1 MALGQTIVSA
11 NHVSYTV
18 VDILRALRLFTQ
30 LLSADVLS
38 HARAANME
46 GIRGMTGLDVE
57 SLEIAF
63 VQLGEQRI
71 ELLQFTP
78 AKSEV
83 QLAANTPGFAHLAI
97 TVSDLDAFL
106 IAARSFELVPIGS
119 SMKML
124 GGSDV
129 GKRAIY
135 LRSPDAI
142 VVEAIGA

>member
-1 MALGQTIVSA
+1 MFLSMKMVNLI
-11 NHVSYTV
+11 TV
-18 VDILRALRLFTQ
+18 NRTSLYDLFTQ
-30 LLSADVLS
+30 LLSAEVLS
-38 HARAANME
+38 HARAANVE

-71 ELLQFTP
+71 ELLQFAP
-78 AKSEV
+78 SKSEG
-83 QLAANTPGFAHLAI
+83 QLSANTPGFAHLAI

-106 IAARSFELVPIGS
+106 IEAGRFELVPIGS